1 MQQKRNED
9 ANRVRVRSQGDWNAV
24 DKDGNENAASRA
36 LQRKGHQLVGFTRV
50 RGESRKEFDAY
61 DIMIVGEEQYMRE
74 PENNSSIQ
82 YRRERYE
89 NCIDRLL
96 VENVTLNM

>member
-61 DIMIVGEEQYMRE
+61 DTMIVGEERTNTL
-74 PENNSSIQ
+74 ENPRIVVAYST
-82 YRRERYE
+82 EE
-89 NCIDRLL
+89 NATRSELIGCS
-96 VENVTLNM
+96 

>member
-24 DKDGNENAASRA
+24 DEDGNENAASRA

-61 DIMIVGEEQYMRE
+61 DAMIVGEERTNTL
-74 PENNSSIQ
+74 ENPRIVVAYST
-82 YRRERYE
+82 EE
-89 NCIDRLL
+89 NATRSELIGCS
-96 VENVTLNM
+96 